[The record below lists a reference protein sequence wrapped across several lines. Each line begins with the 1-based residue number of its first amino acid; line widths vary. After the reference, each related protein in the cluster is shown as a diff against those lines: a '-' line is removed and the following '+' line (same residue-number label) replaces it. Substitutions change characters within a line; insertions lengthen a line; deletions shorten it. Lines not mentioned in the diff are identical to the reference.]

1 MLVVGGVWGAV
12 IILIYGDI
20 SPVNIDTCLHIFRS
34 GGRPSAII
42 VKYLAG
48 PGHRRLPA
56 DCRAGNEPS
65 IFDKF
70 EVLQS
75 RRRPLLDFKP
85 REGFFLCLALLST
98 WSMLDSRM

>member
-34 GGRPSAII
+34 GGRPSALAII

-56 DCRAGNEPS
+56 DSRAGN
-65 IFDKF
+65 D
-70 EVLQS
+70 
-75 RRRPLLDFKP
+75 PLVSLKLYNPGEGPLDFKL
-85 REGFFLCLALLST
+85 RNGLLLC
-98 WSMLDSRM
+98 

>member
-34 GGRPSAII
+34 GGRPSASAII
-42 VKYLAG
+42 VKYLPG

-56 DCRAGNEPS
+56 DSRAGNEPS

-75 RRRPLLDFKP
+75 QRKAPWTSNFAKVCS
-85 REGFFLCLALLST
+85 FV
-98 WSMLDSRM
+98 

>member
-34 GGRPSAII
+34 GGRPSALAII

-56 DCRAGNEPS
+56 DSRVGNDPLVS
-65 IFDKF
+65 LK
-70 EVLQS
+70 S
-75 RRRPLLDFKP
+75 RRMPLRLETSRRFVS
-85 REGFFLCLALLST
+85 LLSST
-98 WSMLDSRM
+98 LHLVDA